1 MKEYVKKYG
10 IRLAALVVLVALVI
24 GVATLMGGGEANKLE
39 DTAADVRS
47 PFQKVAQALV
57 SRVEGFFGY
66 LFEYEML
73 MQENENLRAQI
84 ADLEQQVRDN
94 QQASEENVK
103 LRELLNL
110 RQKHSD
116 FVFESAKVVSW
127 NASNWAS
134 TFTISKGVE
143 SGLEIGDAVVT
154 EYGVLVGTVSELG
167 TNWAT
172 VDTIVDIGTSIGV
185 LVGAEETS
193 AMLLGDYT
201 LMGSQYAKISFVA
214 ESGQVITGDIVVT
227 SGVGVEFPKGIP
239 IGTVRESTRGLDAGK
254 SYVVVEPYVDF
265 ERIENVIVYRY
276 QPSYAEQA
284 EVREDDEVREYDKL
298 PTARPVPTFA
308 QADSWPLI
316 RAT

>member
-214 ESGQVITGDIVVT
+214 ESGQVITGDIVVS
-227 SGVGVEFPKGIP
+227 SGAGGAYPQGLLL
-239 IGTVRESTRGLDAGK
+239 GTVSSVHTEAAGQIEFA
-254 SYVVVEPYVDF
+254 VVEPFTDLTKLTQIF
-265 ERIENVIVYRY
+265 VIKEY
-276 QPSYAEQA
+276 QVVE
-284 EVREDDEVREYDKL
+284 
-298 PTARPVPTFA
+298 
-308 QADSWPLI
+308 
-316 RAT
+316 